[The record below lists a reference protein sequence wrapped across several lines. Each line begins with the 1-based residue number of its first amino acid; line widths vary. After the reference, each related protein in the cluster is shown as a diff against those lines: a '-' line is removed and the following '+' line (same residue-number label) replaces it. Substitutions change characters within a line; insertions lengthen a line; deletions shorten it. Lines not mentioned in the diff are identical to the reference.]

1 MASYRFKDAA
11 SAAKVRSAQ
20 PETGRR
26 AQYSRDTDKTYRNT
40 SGEKT
45 RAGAALREQTRL
57 MAEPTEKSKGAKRRV
72 MKRAMIVKAVRTIKD
87 NAEQKKQQAN
97 ASVETAASQTITRSA
112 QNAAYIG
119 TELMRKPVRNATHA
133 LYRSAD
139 SKIAMH
145 RA

>member
-45 RAGAALREQTRL
+45 RAGAALREQKRL
-57 MAEPTEKSKGAKRRV
+57 MAEPTEKSKDRIERFFCGNRERTRNRSCSGS
-72 MKRAMIVKAVRTIKD
+72 RAFGD
-87 NAEQKKQQAN
+87 
-97 ASVETAASQTITRSA
+97 ETR
-112 QNAAYIG
+112 
-119 TELMRKPVRNATHA
+119 
-133 LYRSAD
+133 
-139 SKIAMH
+139 
-145 RA
+145 

>member
-26 AQYSRDTDKTYRNT
+26 AQYSRNT

-45 RAGAALREQTRL
+45 RAGAALREQKRL